1 MSVHNLSIFF
11 DATSTTC
18 PPPDVTFIVKTKEG
32 IIAEVKAHKLI
43 LAFASDVFNREFYGS
58 MTSEDVIEIKDST
71 QEVFQLFM
79 EFIYNKQLLWK
90 DYDLRTL
97 ASLYYLGEKYN
108 VKVLRDQIIIS
119 VPDHQ
124 VNRGNVLEIATLAEE
139 VIHHD
144 QLSQVLYQTAA
155 VFLKGEFGSESRRVF
170 DYCAELNVNE
180 TQAFVIFK
188 MMSMMSGMKTVKDLN
203 CENCKM
209 PNNQC
214 HNGKGITSM
223 NFVPGARVLPTQKAN
238 IGLEERVKRLVRIQG
253 TGFTGCKEDG
263 TEVEGLALKPDYYT
277 YNCL

>member
-79 EFIYNKQLLWK
+79 EFIYNKQLIWK
-90 DYDLRTL
+90 DYDLKTL

-139 VIHHD
+139 VIHHE

-155 VFLKGEFGSESRRVF
+155 VFLKGEFGRESKRVF
-170 DYCAELNVNE
+170 DFCAELNVNE
-180 TQAFVIFK
+180 TQAFAIFK
-188 MMSMMSGMKTVKDLN
+188 MMSMMSGMKTVTDLN

-209 PNNQC
+209 PKSQC
-214 HNGKGITSM
+214 LNGEGITSI

-238 IGLEERVKRLVRIQG
+238 IGNRERVKRLVRVQG
-253 TGFTGCKEDG
+253 TMFTGCKEDG
-263 TEVEGLALKPDYYT
+263 TEVKELALLPDYYT